1 MGHDDWQRLLLS
13 NSTSIRLHLF
23 LSYCVCLP
31 LNLTR
36 QRLSILRG
44 ARARVQSRSEDES
57 ERWPQ
62 QLVSNKTFYTLKRER
77 WSNPVDMMTAWCWF
91 LLLFFSL
98 WLLSCSFYL
107 FLFELKEF
115 LKLIFFLFFSSFSKY
130 ENKFDHLCVSL
141 VVDCRF
147 FLFFSISSSPP
158 PPFSW
163 KLRRRRR
170 RRKKQIGIRPFEV
183 LWSLTVS
190 PWEEESHSTH
200 KTRNTNKI

>member
-57 ERWPQ
+57 ERASDGHSNWFQTKLFTHWKGKDDPI
-62 QLVSNKTFYTLKRER
+62 QLTWWQLDVGFCS
-77 WSNPVDMMTAWCWF
+77 
-91 LLLFFSL
+91 FFFL
-98 WLLSCSFYL
+98 WLLSCSSYL
-107 FLFELKEF
+107 FLFELKKF
-115 LKLIFFLFFSSFSKY
+115 LKLIFFLFIFFFSKY

-147 FLFFSISSSPP
+147 FFPFFLSRGRLL

-163 KLRRRRR
+163 KLRR

-183 LWSLTVS
+183 LWSLTVC

-200 KTRNTNKI
+200 KTRNANKI